1 MPIVLNVVRML
12 LSTPTTSAPSV
23 PFTKGKGMFT
33 VLCVTTLGMIGG
45 KSVRTRGQTVTLKNK
60 KSGHEVRLLVILSD
74 SRQGYLASDS
84 LSKAKEGNWAWYN
97 LNEWSEI

>member
-1 MPIVLNVVRML
+1 MVLLNL
-12 LSTPTTSAPSV
+12 IS
-23 PFTKGKGMFT
+23 GQ
-33 VLCVTTLGMIGG
+33 TLNM
-45 KSVRTRGQTVTLKNK
+45 RTRGQTVRLKNK
-60 KSGHEVRLLVILSD
+60 ETGDEVRLLVILSD